1 VTTPA
6 ETSRTEDLLLGIDGG
21 GSKTRA
27 LITDRGGAVLGEGL
41 STSSNYHRVGFDGAT
56 EVLKTAIAAA
66 FAQAGIAPVPFAA
79 ATFGL
84 AGVDRAADRELF
96 TRWLEGEQLAARYS
110 IVNDAQL
117 VLAAGAPEGWGV
129 ALICGTGSI
138 CYGASQSG
146 AIARAGG
153 WGYLV
158 GDEGS
163 GYNIGVRAIQ
173 LATQTADGRSFA
185 HKLLEVVLDYWK
197 IDRAE
202 DLVSCIYDSDT
213 TLARIAGL
221 ASPVLA
227 LADAGDPYARRLL
240 DGAAAA
246 LAHHLDVVVKKL
258 ALERPPIALAGG
270 LLCVSAALR
279 AAVVGRASVPIGE
292 VYVIENPALG
302 AIALARRLAETPSQP

>member
-1 VTTPA
+1 
-6 ETSRTEDLLLGIDGG
+6 LLLGIDGG

-27 LITDRGGAVLGEGL
+27 LITDRSGTALGEGL
-41 STSSNYHRVGFDGAT
+41 STSSNYHRVGFDAAT
-56 EVLKTAIAAA
+56 AAIKTAIADA
-66 FAQAGIAPVPFAA
+66 FAKAGRAPERFAA

-84 AGVDRAADRELF
+84 AGVDRAADRDLYS
-96 TRWLEGEQLAARYS
+96 RWLETEQLAARFS

-129 ALICGTGSI
+129 SLICGTGSM

-146 AIARAGG
+146 EVARAGG

-163 GYNIGVRAIQ
+163 GYNIAVRAIQ

-185 HKLLEVVLDYWK
+185 KALLQLVLEYWS
-197 IDRAE
+197 IERAE
-202 DLVSCIYDSDT
+202 DLVNCLYDSDT
-213 TLARIAGL
+213 TLAKIAGL
-221 ASPVLA
+221 APGVLA
-227 LADAGDPYARRLL
+227 LAETGDPYARRLL

-258 ALERPPIALAGG
+258 ALDKPPVALAGG
-270 LLCVSAALR
+270 LLCVSTALR
-279 AAVVGRASVPIGE
+279 SAVVAKASVALGD
-292 VYVIENPALG
+292 VHVIEHPVLG
-302 AIALARRLAETPSQP
+302 AIALANRLLDLHNSRE